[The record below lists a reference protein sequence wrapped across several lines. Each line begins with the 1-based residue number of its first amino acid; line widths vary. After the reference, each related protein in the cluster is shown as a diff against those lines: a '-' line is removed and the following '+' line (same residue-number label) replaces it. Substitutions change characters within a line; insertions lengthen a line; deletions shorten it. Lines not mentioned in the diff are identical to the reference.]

1 MTYFQKQP
9 QICQIE
15 EIALKLLYNIY
26 DSDPR
31 YRVDPNQRIT
41 ESMVCQ
47 DHAKLEE
54 NGITKKLLQQELCQ
68 KFYRELL
75 DESHNKVKPERL
87 NRFFIKTVMDPK
99 EW

>member
-1 MTYFQKQP
+1 
-9 QICQIE
+9 
-15 EIALKLLYNIY
+15 
-26 DSDPR
+26 
-31 YRVDPNQRIT
+31 
-41 ESMVCQ
+41 MVCQ

-54 NGITKKLLQQELCQ
+54 NEITKKQLQQELCQ

-75 DESHNKVKPERL
+75 HESHNKVKPERL